1 MKNMEDILL
10 LFNEDFF
17 RQRGVVSLES
27 EDDIPDSNA
36 VLFFGSHR
44 HTFNPNKGIHQYFSA
59 INKKPFSYSI
69 ICGKTDRTL
78 DKNIDIPKNV
88 KRIYCNNIN
97 YAHDVI
103 KFFPM
108 GRDFRAR
115 NFFHKNDKPR
125 KRDILVYGNFSVNT
139 NWIRKAIYLFTKDN
153 PLYTLEN
160 VGIRGKKGEKRS
172 WFMSND
178 KFFERLRSSKF
189 VMCPRGTAP
198 DSFRFYD
205 TLYCGAIPIVI
216 KDSMY
221 DQFDHSELPIL
232 FLNHQKDYQKITEN
246 FLNEQYNIL
255 SKKIRPYYK
264 TLDLNH
270 WIEKIKLE
278 L

>member
-1 MKNMEDILL
+1 MDDILL
-10 LFNEDFF
+10 LLNRKYFD
-17 RQRGVVSLES
+17 RQGIISLES

-36 VLFFGSHR
+36 VLFLGSHR
-44 HTFNPNKGIHQYFSA
+44 STFDLGGLNKYLKA
-59 INKKPFSYSI
+59 IESKPFTYSI
-69 ICGKTDRTL
+69 ICGKTDSRL
-78 DKNIDIPKNV
+78 NKNIDIPKNV
-88 KRIYCNNIN
+88 KRIYCNNVD

-103 KFFPM
+103 KFLPM

-115 NFFHKNDKPR
+115 NSFHKNDEPR
-125 KRDILVYGNFSVNT
+125 KRDILVYGNFSLNT
-139 NWIRKAIYLFTKDN
+139 SWIRKAIYLFTKDN

-160 VGIRGKKGEKRS
+160 IGPRGKNGEKRS

-232 FLNHQKDYQKITEN
+232 FLNHQKDYQKITED

-255 SKKIRPYYK
+255 SKKIKPYYK
-264 TLDLNH
+264 TLDFNH
-270 WIEKIKLE
+270 WIEKIKDE
-278 L
+278 